1 MKLKKEKALAGV
13 DVVIAVVAIT
23 IFSTLIISL
32 ISNNVIENVK
42 LKKDSLAMIYITEIF
57 ENIGIES
64 YSNLENGDYEDIGNS
79 DYNTNIENLIPQEA
93 LDIYKVDLVITDQ
106 LEDVE
111 NNENIIKKIVVT
123 LTYNVNNK
131 NYTYSMERMKIKE

>member
-1 MKLKKEKALAGV
+1 M
-13 DVVIAVVAIT
+13 
-23 IFSTLIISL
+23 
-32 ISNNVIENVK
+32 K

-64 YSNLENGDYEDIGNS
+64 YSNLENGDYEDIGNN

-93 LDIYKVDLVITDQ
+93 LEIYKVDLVITDQ

>member
-106 LEDVE
+106 LEDLE